1 LKNDE
6 EEFSFQKLTYSK
18 MLKGK
23 LATVMANG
31 GVGDD
36 EGSVKG
42 EELEYS
48 FHERILK
55 QVCANF

>member
-1 LKNDE
+1 
-6 EEFSFQKLTYSK
+6 

-42 EELEYS
+42 EELEFS